1 VILPTEEAVR
11 RRRHGYRRRGVVCA
25 LVLALMVVG
34 TLVPHI
40 GVKAAEGLFGR
51 SLFPASRFF
60 LFADADSAGFGPN
73 VDVQGTSAGLNLAYY
88 GLSLQHLGLLLGVFT
103 VWGLAAENVGRW
115 TRRGLLLAG
124 WFFALSAPVIMSAY
138 RILEGA
144 GVASYL
150 GYGWAVSL
158 VTGAIMII
166 GARVARARLDSTWYW
181 ARPEWN
187 G

>member
-1 VILPTEEAVR
+1 MILPTEEALQR
-11 RRRHGYRRRGVVCA
+11 RRRGYQRRGVVCA
-25 LVLALMVVG
+25 LVFVLMVIG

-40 GVKAAEGLFGR
+40 GVQAADGLFGR

-60 LFADADSAGFGPN
+60 LFADADSGGFGPN
-73 VDVQGTSAGLNLAYY
+73 VDVLATSAGLNLAYY
-88 GLSLQHLGLLLGVFT
+88 GLSLQHLGLLFGVFT
-103 VWGLAAENVGRW
+103 FWSLAAETVGRW

-124 WFFALSAPVIMSAY
+124 WLFALSAPVIMSAY

-158 VTGAIMII
+158 VTGVIMII
-166 GARVARARLDSTWYW
+166 GGRAAKDRLDSTWFW
-181 ARPEWN
+181 SRPEWN

>member
-1 VILPTEEAVR
+1 VILPTQEDVQR
-11 RRRHGYRRRGVVCA
+11 RRRGYQRRGVVFA
-25 LVLALMVVG
+25 LAFSLMVAG
-34 TLVPHI
+34 CLVPHI
-40 GVKAAEGLFGR
+40 GVKAADGLFGR
-51 SLFPASRFF
+51 SLFPASYFF
-60 LFADADSAGFGPN
+60 LFADADSGGFGPN
-73 VDVQGTSAGLNLAYY
+73 VDVTGTSAGLSLAYY
-88 GLSLQHLGLLLGVFT
+88 GLSLQHVGLVLGLFT
-103 VWGLAAENVGRW
+103 VWALAAENVGRW
-115 TRRGLLLAG
+115 TRRGLLVAG

-158 VTGAIMII
+158 VTGVIMII

-181 ARPEWN
+181 ARPEWI